1 MAHALTYYS
10 YDLMSGTLLAELP
23 LTGVTYSK
31 RLNSSGAFRGSL
43 SVVDMPT
50 ARQLDLL
57 NASRPMRTLV
67 IIDVDGTPQWGGII
81 TARGPQSAPGDLSLG
96 GNEAIWYLSQRFQAM
111 DYTVNPGGTYWNTT
125 KAKTTDVAAQ
135 IVADVLSKHHSAFY
149 DSGPF
154 PWNIVIQEQS
164 PNTALIKASYPLGQ
178 NSKVDSIFNAL
189 SSSGFG
195 TGFDFALDIA
205 WQDGLSGG
213 TPVFTLN
220 LSYPRRGQTAGATS
234 AVIQSSG
241 FESYEWP
248 EGGQANRLVLTGT
261 NASQHQIS
269 ITAQSAAALD
279 AGYPIYEDQVSAT
292 ESVTKSLLSVMA
304 QDELALTE
312 WPEVIP
318 SVTLP
323 MFGELAPGYFIEGD
337 DIRWIHDPDDRF
349 PIGFDVYMRCVGTDY
364 TIADR
369 GLSTVKLSFNP
380 TNSLSPTM
388 QLPL

>member
-81 TARGPQSAPGDLSLG
+81 TARGPQSAPG
-96 GNEAIWYLSQRFQAM
+96 
-111 DYTVNPGGTYWNTT
+111 
-125 KAKTTDVAAQ
+125 
-135 IVADVLSKHHSAFY
+135 
-149 DSGPF
+149 
-154 PWNIVIQEQS
+154 
-164 PNTALIKASYPLGQ
+164 
-178 NSKVDSIFNAL
+178 
-189 SSSGFG
+189 
-195 TGFDFALDIA
+195 
-205 WQDGLSGG
+205 
-213 TPVFTLN
+213 
-220 LSYPRRGQTAGATS
+220 
-234 AVIQSSG
+234 
-241 FESYEWP
+241 
-248 EGGQANRLVLTGT
+248 
-261 NASQHQIS
+261 
-269 ITAQSAAALD
+269 
-279 AGYPIYEDQVSAT
+279 
-292 ESVTKSLLSVMA
+292 
-304 QDELALTE
+304 
-312 WPEVIP
+312 
-318 SVTLP
+318 
-323 MFGELAPGYFIEGD
+323 YFIEGD